1 MFVVTLS
8 LSQIH
13 ISFSLEVSEEKKEEM
28 LFYADSNALLKMF
41 MDFFHALVGI
51 FGQAKD
57 SELKYVIVYNT
68 TWLILD
74 CDKCAQNRLGF
85 FEIQEKALTRNDL
98 IKRVTKHYQQQ
109 VNITC

>member
-68 TWLILD
+68 TWLIL
-74 CDKCAQNRLGF
+74 A
-85 FEIQEKALTRNDL
+85 
-98 IKRVTKHYQQQ
+98 VTNVLKTDWDFLRFKKKH
-109 VNITC
+109 